1 MKINRNTI
9 FLFLSFLIPFFVYI
23 ITAAPDVT
31 FTDSGELAGAAVTLG
46 VPHPTGYPLFTILG
60 FLWSLLPLPFSKIYS
75 LNLFSGLLTSISS
88 LVFFL
93 LIKSIFQHLP
103 DLIKSYHPVTQKKG
117 QKSNRKPHILKK
129 LNENDIL
136 LLSLISALFYS
147 FAFTIWSQA
156 TYIEVYSLQI
166 LIINLIILFLIEGAF
181 EQDNKARYFLLSAMT
196 LGLGFTNHMSTI
208 MLVPA
213 FIFIFFKQPGESWD
227 FSASRIKFGL
237 LLLLT
242 FILPL
247 SLYIYLPLRSSSL
260 PEFNWGW
267 VHRGFD
273 YFLYHVQG
281 KQFQEWMGFTKILK
295 AIFGSSEIGLSA
307 TFKEVSEIWNK
318 NSEIFFK
325 LLPGQLAWLGLISLI
340 LGFYVT
346 YKINKT
352 FFFFLALVII
362 FCIAFAFNYPIHD
375 IDSYFSTAYIGL
387 IIFSAIGLYWFADKY
402 NRIIPFLFAFPLLQ
416 LIINF
421 SENDRSDDVTVK
433 EYTQFITNNLEP
445 NAVILS
451 SQWDYW
457 LSAFWYKQRIEGL
470 RKDVTI
476 IDKELLRRTWY
487 LPHIKLLYPKAIN
500 PCNDAINSYNEQL
513 ELFEHGKPY
522 NPAEIQKRFI
532 SMINCIID
540 QNYNKRPIYITADIF
555 MSEGNQNVDNDIGKD
570 YNKIPV
576 GFVIKLTKDTTAKLN
591 LKKFN
596 VDKFA
601 ESLRNNS
608 GHLVDGIKNTSL
620 YYLLDLTANYAL
632 KNNQTDQA
640 LLALKHASKIAPENE
655 QIINMIRRLETN
667 K

>member
-1 MKINRNTI
+1 MKINRDKI
-9 FLFLSFLIPFFVYI
+9 FLSLSFLIPFFVYI

-103 DLIKSYHPVTQKKG
+103 DLTQSYHPVIPKRG
-117 QKSNRKPHILKK
+117 QKSNRKTPILKK

-166 LIINLIILFLIEGAF
+166 LIINLIILFLIKGTF
-181 EQDNKARYFLLSAMT
+181 EQDNKARYFLLTAMM

-213 FIFIFFKQPGESWD
+213 FIFIFFKQPGEPWD

-295 AIFGSSEIGLSA
+295 AIFGSSDIGLSA
-307 TFKEVSEIWNK
+307 TLKEVSEIWNK

-325 LLPGQLAWLGLISLI
+325 LLPGQLAWLGI
-340 LGFYVT
+340 LPLSVGFYVT
-346 YKINKT
+346 YKVNKT

-387 IIFSAIGLYWFADKY
+387 IIFSSIGLYWFADKY
-402 NRIIPFLFAFPLLQ
+402 NRIIPFLFTLPLLQ

-421 SENDRSDDVTVK
+421 PENDRSDDVTVK
-433 EYTQFITNNLEP
+433 EYTQFIANNLEP

-470 RKDVTI
+470 RKDVTV

-487 LPHIKLLYPKAIN
+487 LPHLKLLYSKAIN

-522 NPAEIQKRFI
+522 DPREIQARFI

-540 QNYNKRPIYITADIF
+540 KNYENRPIYITADIF

-576 GFVIKLTKDTTAKLN
+576 GFVIKLTKDSTAKLN

-632 KNNQTDQA
+632 KNNQIDQA
-640 LLALKHASKIAPENE
+640 LLALKLANKIAPENE
-655 QIINMIRRLETN
+655 QIINMIRRLETD

>member
-1 MKINRNTI
+1 M
-9 FLFLSFLIPFFVYI
+9 
-23 ITAAPDVT
+23 
-31 FTDSGELAGAAVTLG
+31 
-46 VPHPTGYPLFTILG
+46 
-60 FLWSLLPLPFSKIYS
+60 
-75 LNLFSGLLTSISS
+75 
-88 LVFFL
+88 
-93 LIKSIFQHLP
+93 
-103 DLIKSYHPVTQKKG
+103 
-117 QKSNRKPHILKK
+117 
-129 LNENDIL
+129 
-136 LLSLISALFYS
+136 
-147 FAFTIWSQA
+147 
-156 TYIEVYSLQI
+156 
-166 LIINLIILFLIEGAF
+166 
-181 EQDNKARYFLLSAMT
+181 M
-196 LGLGFTNHMSTI
+196 LGLGSTNHMSTI

-227 FSASRIKFGL
+227 FSTSRIKFGL
-237 LLLLT
+237 LLLIT

-318 NSEIFFK
+318 NSEIFFR
-325 LLPGQLAWLGLISLI
+325 LLPGQLAWIGLLSLI

-352 FFFFLALVII
+352 FFFFIAFVII
-362 FCIAFAFNYPIHD
+362 FCIAIAFNYPIHD

-387 IIFSAIGLYWFADKY
+387 IIFSSIGLYWFADKY
-402 NRIIPFLFAFPLLQ
+402 NRIIPFLFALPLLQ
-416 LIINF
+416 LIMNF

-433 EYTQFITNNLEP
+433 EYTQFIANNLEP

-470 RKDVTI
+470 REDVTI

-487 LPHIKLLYPKAIN
+487 LPHLKLLYPKAIN
-500 PCNDAINSYNEQL
+500 PCNDAINSYKEQL

-555 MSEGNQNVDNDIGKD
+555 MSDGNQNVDDDIGKD

-576 GFVIKLTKDTTAKLN
+576 GFVIKLIKDTTAQLN
-591 LKKFN
+591 LKKIN

-632 KNNQTDQA
+632 KNNRTDQA
-640 LLALKHASKIAPENE
+640 LLALKHANKIAPENE
-655 QIINMIRRLETN
+655 QIINMIKRLETN